1 MKTYL
6 VQQKRTICQYQSA
19 TISADSSQEAIEI
32 FNQPSDEDKQWQ
44 ETDHQSQ
51 QTTRLA
57 HPKLP
62 AITPA

>member
-44 ETDHQSQ
+44 ETDHTRVSKPHAWLIRNYQ
-51 QTTRLA
+51 Q
-57 HPKLP
+57 
-62 AITPA
+62 